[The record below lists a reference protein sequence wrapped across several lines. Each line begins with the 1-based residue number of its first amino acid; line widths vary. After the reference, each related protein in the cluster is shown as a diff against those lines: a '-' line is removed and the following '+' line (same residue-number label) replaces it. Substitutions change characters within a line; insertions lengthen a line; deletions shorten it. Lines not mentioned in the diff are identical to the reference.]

1 MRKICVLVDN
11 TAQFPH
17 HSFPG
22 QNLIRIIPHDIELR
36 RVLYPEGNN
45 LKVFQLP
52 NSAWGNLNPRLIPP
66 SAEKFNQLFLNVG
79 SEFDEL
85 IVLTHSAHLS
95 TTYANACLASTAL
108 HGRLPVIV
116 VDTNTFSAGL
126 GILAQLAAE
135 AIHNGANLVEVEHL
149 VRRQSAHIY
158 TVICSP
164 GLSYLYH
171 SGIVDQAQAIVGE
184 MLNMMPL
191 FSIEDERLTPVEKVR
206 NVRNTVE
213 LFIEF
218 VEEFDKLRHIAL
230 IQCAPPL
237 LPETRSIRQAFLERY
252 PQTTYSE
259 HNINLPSAI
268 LFGPRVVGLVAI
280 ENPSE

>member
-1 MRKICVLVDN
+1 M
-11 TAQFPH
+11 
-17 HSFPG
+17 
-22 QNLIRIIPHDIELR
+22 
-36 RVLYPEGNN
+36 
-45 LKVFQLP
+45 
-52 NSAWGNLNPRLIPP
+52 
-66 SAEKFNQLFLNVG
+66 
-79 SEFDEL
+79 
-85 IVLTHSAHLS
+85 
-95 TTYANACLASTAL
+95 
-108 HGRLPVIV
+108 
-116 VDTNTFSAGL
+116 
-126 GILAQLAAE
+126 
-135 AIHNGANLVEVEHL
+135 
-149 VRRQSAHIY
+149 RRQSAHIY